1 MTRYSRPKLV
11 SHKENV
17 VCMDVGVCADVDV
30 DEFKA
35 QVEVAEGYMVL
46 LLNLN

>member
-1 MTRYSRPKLV
+1 LV

-17 VCMDVGVCADVDV
+17 VCVDVGVCADVDVDV

-35 QVEVAEGYMVL
+35 QVEVAEGYVVL